1 MGVIVL
7 KERSATLFLCLAGI
21 FCFIICL
28 LTGYSS
34 LNGGIPQL
42 FSPPTFFESNTSPKN
57 EGSEGEKTNPNVSE
71 SQSTS
76 SLSSEIP
83 AASSGQAL
91 GAIKKTFFSPAA
103 AGLNL
108 NNVQINNKTNTSI
121 NILELLKAEI
131 PFKIETGAPQV
142 LILHTHTTESY
153 MPYNRDYYT
162 ATDLSH
168 SNDETKNMVAIGTV
182 FERKLNAAGI
192 KTIHSKVVHD
202 YPSYS
207 GSYDK
212 SAETINAVLKEHKS
226 IKVVLDLHRD
236 SISDGSGGKIK
247 PVVEIG
253 GKNAAQVMLVMGNNF
268 DSWKNNFSLA
278 ARFHQTMQVMY
289 PGLARPI
296 SLYNKK
302 YNQNLSN
309 GAMLIEIGTDA
320 NTLDEA
326 LYGAQL
332 AANALVCLLNTLV

>member
-1 MGVIVL
+1 M

-34 LNGGIPQL
+34 LNSGIPQL
-42 FSPPTFFESNTSPKN
+42 FSPPTFFENNTSPIN

-121 NILELLKAEI
+121 NILELLKTEI

>member
-1 MGVIVL
+1 M
-7 KERSATLFLCLAGI
+7 KEKSAILFLCLAGI

-34 LNGGIPQL
+34 LNGGIPQF
-42 FSPPTFFESNTSPKN
+42 FSPPAFLENGTSLKSES
-57 EGSEGEKTNPNVSE
+57 SEGEKTDPGSSE
-71 SQSTS
+71 SQNTS
-76 SLSSEIP
+76 SYSSEIP
-83 AASSGQAL
+83 AASNGQAL
-91 GAIKKTFFSPAA
+91 GAIKKTFFSAGS

-108 NNVQINNKTNTSI
+108 NNVQINNKTDTPI
-121 NILELLKAEI
+121 NILELLKTEI

-162 ATDLSH
+162 ATDSSH
-168 SNDETKNMVAIGTV
+168 SNDETKNMIAIGTV

-192 KTIHSKVVHD
+192 KAIHSKVVHD

-226 IKVVLDLHRD
+226 VKVVLDLHRD
-236 SISDGSGGKIK
+236 SIADGSGGKIK
-247 PVVEIG
+247 PVTQIG

-268 DSWKNNFSLA
+268 SSWKNNFSLA

-332 AANALVCLLNTLV
+332 AANALICLLNTLK

>member
-1 MGVIVL
+1 MGVIIL

-42 FSPPTFFESNTSPKN
+42 FSPPTLLENDTSPKN
-57 EGSEGEKTNPNVSE
+57 EGSENEKSDPTGSE
-71 SQSTS
+71 SQSS
-76 SLSSEIP
+76 SFSSEIP

-91 GAIKKTFFSPAA
+91 GAIKKAFFSPTA
-103 AGLNL
+103 AGINL
-108 NNVQINNKTNTSI
+108 NNVQINNKTGASLNV
-121 NILELLKAEI
+121 LEFLKTEI
-131 PFKIETGAPQV
+131 PFKIEGDDPQV

-153 MPYNRDYYT
+153 MLYNRDYYT
-162 ATDLSH
+162 ATDSSH

-192 KTIHSKVVHD
+192 KVIHSKVVHD

-236 SISDGSGGKIK
+236 SIADENGGKIK
-247 PVVEIG
+247 PVASIG

-268 DSWKNNFSLA
+268 STWKNNFSLA
-278 ARFHQTMQVMY
+278 VKFHQTMQVMY

-332 AANALVCLLNTLV
+332 AANALVSLLNTLK

>member
-1 MGVIVL
+1 M

-34 LNGGIPQL
+34 LNSGIPKL
-42 FSPPTFFESNTSPKN
+42 FSTPAFFESNTSPKN

-91 GAIKKTFFSPAA
+91 GAIKKTFFSPTA

-121 NILELLKAEI
+121 NILEFLKAEI